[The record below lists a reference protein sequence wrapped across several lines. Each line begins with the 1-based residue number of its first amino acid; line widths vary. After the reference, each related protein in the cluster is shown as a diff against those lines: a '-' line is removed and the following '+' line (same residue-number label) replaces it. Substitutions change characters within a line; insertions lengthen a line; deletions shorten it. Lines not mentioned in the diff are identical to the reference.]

1 VSGADRSGAP
11 GERSRARRRPRD
23 PRVRALLVI
32 LVILAVGGVGYA
44 LVGLA
49 QRQLLP
55 LVEGVSLFV
64 VASLCAF
71 FAARR
76 TRP

>member
-1 VSGADRSGAP
+1 VSGGA
-11 GERSRARRRPRD
+11 RSRGVRRPRD
-23 PRVRALLVI
+23 PRIRALLVI
-32 LVILAVGGVGYA
+32 LVILAVGGVVYA

-49 QRQLLP
+49 QQLLLP
-55 LVEGVSLFV
+55 IVEGASLFV
-64 VASLCAF
+64 VALLCAF

>member
-1 VSGADRSGAP
+1 MS
-11 GERSRARRRPRD
+11 GERRRGVRRPRD
-23 PRVRALLVI
+23 PRIRALLVI
-32 LVILAVGGVGYA
+32 LVILAVGGAIYA

-49 QRQLLP
+49 QHELLP
-55 LVEGVSLFV
+55 LVEGVSLVV
-64 VASLCAF
+64 VALLCAF

>member
-1 VSGADRSGAP
+1 VSG
-11 GERSRARRRPRD
+11 ERPRRVRRPRD
-23 PRVRALLVI
+23 PRIRALLVI
-32 LVILAVGGVGYA
+32 LVILAVGGAIYA

-49 QRQLLP
+49 QHELLP
-55 LVEGVSLFV
+55 LVEGISLVV
-64 VASLCAF
+64 VALLCAF

>member
-1 VSGADRSGAP
+1 VSG
-11 GERSRARRRPRD
+11 ERPRGVRRPRD
-23 PRVRALLVI
+23 PRIRALLVI
-32 LVILAVGGVGYA
+32 LVILAVGGAVYA

-49 QRQLLP
+49 QHELLP
-55 LVEGVSLFV
+55 LVEGVSLVV
-64 VASLCAF
+64 VALLCAF

>member
-1 VSGADRSGAP
+1 MSGGRGV
-11 GERSRARRRPRD
+11 RRPRD
-23 PRVRALLVI
+23 PRIRALLVI
-32 LVILAVGGVGYA
+32 LVILAVGGAVYA
-44 LVGLA
+44 LVGLT
-49 QRQLLP
+49 QHELLP

-64 VASLCAF
+64 VALLCAF

>member
-1 VSGADRSGAP
+1 MSGDR
-11 GERSRARRRPRD
+11 RVRRPRD
-23 PRVRALLVI
+23 PRIRALLVI
-32 LVILAVGGVGYA
+32 LAILAVGGAVYA

-49 QRQLLP
+49 QHQLLP

-64 VASLCAF
+64 VAVLCAF

-76 TRP
+76 TGP

>member
-1 VSGADRSGAP
+1 VSGAGRATGR
-11 GERSRARRRPRD
+11 GERSRSRRRARD

-32 LVILAVGGVGYA
+32 LVILAVGGVGY
-44 LVGLA
+44 GLYGLT

-64 VASLCAF
+64 VASLCAV

-76 TRP
+76 TRS